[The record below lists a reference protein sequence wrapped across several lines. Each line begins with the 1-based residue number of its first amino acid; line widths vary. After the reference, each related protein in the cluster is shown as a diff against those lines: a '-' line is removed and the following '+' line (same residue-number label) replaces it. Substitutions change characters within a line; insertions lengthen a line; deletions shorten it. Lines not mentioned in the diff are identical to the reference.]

1 MNKLLYI
8 FILLGCF
15 VFNDTSAQNKVSWKT
30 LAEVTFV
37 KEYDEELD
45 LYIKKPVF
53 GPKVQA
59 LDGQQII
66 ITGYVVPIDNKGQ
79 DFALSANPFT
89 SCFFCGQAGPE
100 SVMDLKLKKKVGYLK
115 TDKILTFKGYFK
127 LNADDIYELN
137 YILEDAEIHY
147 GN

>member
-1 MNKLLYI
+1 
-8 FILLGCF
+8 
-15 VFNDTSAQNKVSWKT
+15 VSWKT
-30 LAEVTFV
+30 LAGVSFI

-45 LYIKKPVF
+45 LYIKKPIF
-53 GPKVQA
+53 SADIQK
-59 LDGQQII
+59 LDGQEVI

-100 SVMDLKLKKKVGYLK
+100 SVMDLKLKKNIGYLK

-127 LNADDIYELN
+127 LNSTDIYELN
-137 YILEDAEIHY
+137 YILEEATIHY